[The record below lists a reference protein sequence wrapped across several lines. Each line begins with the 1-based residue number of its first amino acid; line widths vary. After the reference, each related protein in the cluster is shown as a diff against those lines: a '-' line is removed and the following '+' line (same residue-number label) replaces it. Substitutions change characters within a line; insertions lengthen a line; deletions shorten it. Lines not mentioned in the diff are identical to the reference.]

1 LGHRPMCGVELLQG
15 MLVSEIDFY
24 FSMCTV
30 LTHYFCRLKR
40 LRGISEEI
48 NLGANESNPLRSV
61 NRRTVVMN
69 HRDLGMSVSAST
81 NNLRR
86 SILTRRSSVS

>member
-1 LGHRPMCGVELLQG
+1 MCGVELLQG
-15 MLVSEIDFY
+15 MLVSETDFN

-30 LTHYFCRLKR
+30 LTHYFFCRLKR